1 MNDLL
6 KTQLS
11 AIVLAGG
18 LSSRMGQD
26 KALIEVDHVPLLCKI
41 CQIAQQ
47 CADPVYV
54 VTPWVDRYRAVVD
67 RQVQFIQEVPLS
79 NQPDEPNGSLVGF
92 VQGLTNVQTE
102 WVLLLACD
110 LPGLREE
117 VLQDWAAK
125 LSNVE
130 GARCEADTAR
140 VALLPKN
147 PEGYWEPLCGF
158 YRQDCLLSLKAYV
171 ANGERSFQGWI
182 TQQSSQAVQELD
194 LSDRQMLLNCN
205 TPEDLQAFRAQ

>member
-1 MNDLL
+1 MNNLL

-26 KALIEVDHVPLLCKI
+26 KALIEVDQVPLLRKI
-41 CQIAQQ
+41 CQIALQ
-47 CADPVYV
+47 CADSVYV
-54 VTPWVDRYRAVVD
+54 VTPWVERYRAVVD

-79 NQPDEPNGSLVGF
+79 NQPGEPNGSLVGF
-92 VQGLTNVQTE
+92 MQGLAIVQTE

-110 LPGLREE
+110 LPGLRED

-125 LSNVE
+125 LSDVE

-140 VALLPKN
+140 VALLPRN

-158 YRQDCLLSLKAYV
+158 YRQDCLPSLEAYV

-182 TQQSSQAVQELD
+182 DQQSDQAVQEL
-194 LSDRQMLLNCN
+194 LVGDRQMLLNCN
-205 TPEDLQAFRAQ
+205 TPEDLENFRTE

>member
-1 MNDLL
+1 MNNLP

-26 KALIEVDHVPLLCKI
+26 KALIEVDQVPLLDKI
-41 CQIAQQ
+41 CQIALQ
-47 CADPVYV
+47 CADSVYV
-54 VTPWVDRYRAVVD
+54 ITPWVERYRAVVD

-79 NQPDEPNGSLVGF
+79 NQPNEPNGSLVGF
-92 VQGLTNVQTE
+92 VQGLANVQTD

-130 GARCEADTAR
+130 GAIAF
-140 VALLPKN
+140 LPKN

-158 YRQDCLLSLKAYV
+158 YRQDCLPSLEAYV
-171 ANGERSFQGWI
+171 ANGGRSFQGWI
-182 TQQSSQAVQELD
+182 AQQSVQAVQELAV
-194 LSDRQMLLNCN
+194 SDRQMLLNCN
-205 TPEDLQAFRAQ
+205 TPEDLQTFRTI

>member
-1 MNDLL
+1 MNNLP

-26 KALIEVDHVPLLCKI
+26 KALIEVDQVPLLDKI
-41 CQIAQQ
+41 CQIALQ
-47 CADPVYV
+47 CADSVYV
-54 VTPWVDRYRAVVD
+54 ITPWVERYRAVVD

-79 NQPDEPNGSLVGF
+79 NQPNEPNGSLVGF
-92 VQGLTNVQTE
+92 VQGLANVQTD

-130 GARCEADTAR
+130 GAIAF
-140 VALLPKN
+140 LPKN

-158 YRQDCLLSLKAYV
+158 YRQDCWPSLEAYV
-171 ANGERSFQGWI
+171 ANGGRSFQGWI
-182 TQQSSQAVQELD
+182 AQQSVQAVQELAV
-194 LSDRQMLLNCN
+194 SDRQMLLNCN
-205 TPEDLQAFRAQ
+205 TPEDLQTFRTI

>member
-1 MNDLL
+1 MNLL
-6 KTQLS
+6 KPQLS

-26 KALIEVDHVPLLCKI
+26 KALIEVDQVPLLCKI
-41 CQIAQQ
+41 CQIALQ
-47 CADPVYV
+47 CTDSVYV
-54 VTPWVDRYRAVVD
+54 VTPWVERYQAVVD

-79 NQPDEPNGSLVGF
+79 NQPDKPNGSLVGF
-92 VQGLTNVQTE
+92 VQGLAIVQTE

-117 VLQDWAAK
+117 VLQDWASK
-125 LSNVE
+125 LPTME
-130 GARCEADTAR
+130 GARCEADTTR

-158 YRQDCLLSLKAYV
+158 YRQDCLPSLKAYIE
-171 ANGERSFQGWI
+171 NGERSFQGWI
-182 TQQSSQAVQELD
+182 AQQSAQAVQELA

-205 TPEDLQAFRAQ
+205 TPEDLQAFHTK

>member
-1 MNDLL
+1 MNNLP
-6 KTQLS
+6 TQLS

-26 KALIEVDHVPLLCKI
+26 KALIEIDQVPLLDKI
-41 CQIAQQ
+41 CQIALQ
-47 CADPVYV
+47 CADSVYV
-54 VTPWVDRYRAVVD
+54 ITPWVERYRAVVD
-67 RQVQFIQEVPLS
+67 RQVQFIREVPLS
-79 NQPDEPNGSLVGF
+79 NQPNEPNGSLVGF
-92 VQGLTNVQTE
+92 VQGLANVQTD

-130 GARCEADTAR
+130 GAIAF
-140 VALLPKN
+140 LPKN

-158 YRQDCLLSLKAYV
+158 YRQDCLPSLEVYV
-171 ANGERSFQGWI
+171 ANGGRSFQGWI
-182 TQQSSQAVQELD
+182 AQQSVQAVQELAI
-194 LSDRQMLLNCN
+194 SDRQMLLNCN
-205 TPEDLQAFRAQ
+205 TPEDLQTFRTM

>member
-1 MNDLL
+1 MNNLL

-26 KALIEVDHVPLLCKI
+26 KALIEVDQVPLLCKI
-41 CQIAQQ
+41 CQIALQ
-47 CADPVYV
+47 CADSVYV
-54 VTPWVDRYRAVVD
+54 VTPWVERYRAVVD
-67 RQVQFIQEVPLS
+67 RQVQFISEVPLS
-79 NQPDEPNGSLVGF
+79 NKPDEANGSLVGF
-92 VQGLTNVQTE
+92 VQGLANVQTE

-117 VLQDWAAK
+117 VLQDWVAR
-125 LSNVE
+125 LPTVE
-130 GARCEADTAR
+130 GAI
-140 VALLPKN
+140 ALLPKN

-158 YRQDCLLSLKAYV
+158 YRQDCLPSLEAYV

-182 TQQSSQAVQELD
+182 AQQSAQAVQELAV
-194 LSDRQMLLNCN
+194 SDRQMLLNCN
-205 TPEDLQAFRAQ
+205 TPEDLQNFRTK

>member
-1 MNDLL
+1 MDNSPNP
-6 KTQLS
+6 QLS

-26 KALIEVDHVPLLCKI
+26 KALIEINQVPLLSKI
-41 CQIAQQ
+41 CQIALQ

-54 VTPWVDRYRAVVD
+54 VTPWIERYRAVVD
-67 RQVQFIQEVPLS
+67 RPVQFIQEVPLS
-79 NQPDEPNGSLVGF
+79 NEPGEPNGSLVGF
-92 VQGLTNVQTE
+92 VQGLAEVKTE

-110 LPGLREE
+110 LPGLRGEI
-117 VLQDWAAK
+117 LQDWATR
-125 LSNVE
+125 LSKGE

-158 YRQDCLLSLKAYV
+158 YRQDCLPSLQAYI
-171 ANGERSFQGWI
+171 ATGKRSFQGWI
-182 TQQSSQAVQELD
+182 AQQSVQAVQEL
-194 LSDRQMLLNCN
+194 LVSDRQMLLNCN
-205 TPEDLQAFRAQ
+205 TPEDLQTFRTN

>member
-1 MNDLL
+1 MNNLP

-26 KALIEVDHVPLLCKI
+26 KALIEVDQVPLLDKI
-41 CQIAQQ
+41 CQIALQ
-47 CADPVYV
+47 CADSVYV
-54 VTPWVDRYRAVVD
+54 ITPWVERYRAVVD
-67 RQVQFIQEVPLS
+67 RQVQFIQELPLS
-79 NQPDEPNGSLVGF
+79 NQPNEPNGSLVGF
-92 VQGLTNVQTE
+92 VQGLANVQTD

-130 GARCEADTAR
+130 GAIAF
-140 VALLPKN
+140 LPKN

-158 YRQDCLLSLKAYV
+158 YRQDCLPSLEAYV
-171 ANGERSFQGWI
+171 ANGGRSFQGWI
-182 TQQSSQAVQELD
+182 AQQSVQAVQELAV
-194 LSDRQMLLNCN
+194 SDRQMLLNCN
-205 TPEDLQAFRAQ
+205 TPEDLQTFRTI

>member
-130 GARCEADTAR
+130 GARCETDTAR
-140 VALLPKN
+140 VALLPRN

-158 YRQDCLLSLKAYV
+158 YRQDCLPSLEVYV
-171 ANGERSFQGWI
+171 ANGGRSFQGWI
-182 TQQSSQAVQELD
+182 AQQSVQAVQELD

-205 TPEDLQAFRAQ
+205 TPEDLQAFRT

>member
-1 MNDLL
+1 MDHSP

-26 KALIEVDHVPLLCKI
+26 KALIEIDQVPLLSKI
-41 CQIAQQ
+41 CQVALQ

-54 VTPWVDRYRAVVD
+54 VTPWVERYRAVVD

-79 NQPDEPNGSLVGF
+79 NEPNEPDKPNGSLVGF
-92 VQGLTNVQTE
+92 VQGLAIVQTE

-110 LPGLREE
+110 LPGLRGEI
-117 VLQDWAAK
+117 LQDWAAR
-125 LSNVE
+125 LSKVE
-130 GARCEADTAR
+130 GAI
-140 VALLPKN
+140 ALLPKN

-158 YRQDCLLSLKAYV
+158 YRQDCLPSLQAYI
-171 ANGERSFQGWI
+171 ATGKRSFQGWLA
-182 TQQSSQAVQELD
+182 QQPVQAVQEL
-194 LSDRQMLLNCN
+194 LVSDRQMLLNCN
-205 TPEDLQAFRAQ
+205 TPEDLQTFRPN

>member
-1 MNDLL
+1 MDHSP

-26 KALIEVDHVPLLCKI
+26 KALIEIDQVPLLSKI
-41 CQIAQQ
+41 CQVALQ

-54 VTPWVDRYRAVVD
+54 VTPWVERYRAVVD

-79 NQPDEPNGSLVGF
+79 NEPNEPDKPNGSLVGF
-92 VQGLTNVQTE
+92 VQGLAIVQTE

-110 LPGLREE
+110 LPGLRGEI
-117 VLQDWAAK
+117 LQDWAAR
-125 LSNVE
+125 LSKVE
-130 GARCEADTAR
+130 GAI
-140 VALLPKN
+140 ALLPKN

-158 YRQDCLLSLKAYV
+158 YRQDCLPSLQAYI
-171 ANGERSFQGWI
+171 ATGKRSFQGWLA
-182 TQQSSQAVQELD
+182 QQPVQAVQEL
-194 LSDRQMLLNCN
+194 LVSDRQMLLNCN
-205 TPEDLQAFRAQ
+205 TPEDLQIFRPN

>member
-1 MNDLL
+1 MNNLP
-6 KTQLS
+6 TQLS

-26 KALIEVDHVPLLCKI
+26 KALIEVDQVPLLDKI
-41 CQIAQQ
+41 CQIALQ
-47 CADPVYV
+47 CADSVYV
-54 VTPWVDRYRAVVD
+54 ITPWVERYRAVVD

-79 NQPDEPNGSLVGF
+79 NQPNEPNGSLVGF
-92 VQGLTNVQTE
+92 VQGLANVQTD

-130 GARCEADTAR
+130 GAIAF
-140 VALLPKN
+140 LPKN

-158 YRQDCLLSLKAYV
+158 YRQDCLPSLEAYV
-171 ANGERSFQGWI
+171 ANGGRSFQGWI
-182 TQQSSQAVQELD
+182 AQQSVQAVQELAV
-194 LSDRQMLLNCN
+194 SDRQMLLNCN
-205 TPEDLQAFRAQ
+205 TPEDLQTFRTI

>member
-26 KALIEVDHVPLLCKI
+26 KALIEVDHVPLLRKI
-41 CQIAQQ
+41 CQIAQH
-47 CADPVYV
+47 CADLVYV
-54 VTPWVDRYRAVVD
+54 VTPWVERYRAVVD
-67 RQVQFIQEVPLS
+67 RQVQFIQEVPIQEVPIS
-79 NQPDEPNGSLVGF
+79 DEPSGLPNGALVGF
-92 VQGLTNVQTE
+92 VQGLANVQTE

-117 VLQDWAAK
+117 VLQDWAAN
-125 LSNVE
+125 LLNVE
-130 GARCEADTAR
+130 GAI
-140 VALLPKN
+140 ALLPKN

-158 YRQDCLLSLKAYV
+158 YRQDCLPSLKEYV
-171 ANGERSFQGWI
+171 ANGGRSFQGWI
-182 TQQSSQAVQELD
+182 AQQAVQELAV
-194 LSDRQMLLNCN
+194 SDRQMLLNCN
-205 TPEDLQAFRAQ
+205 TPEDLQTFRTK